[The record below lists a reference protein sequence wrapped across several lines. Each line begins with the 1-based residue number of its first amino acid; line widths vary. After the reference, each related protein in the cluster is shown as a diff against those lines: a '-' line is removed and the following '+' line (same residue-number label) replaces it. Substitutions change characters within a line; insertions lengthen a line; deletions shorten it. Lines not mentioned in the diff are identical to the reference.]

1 MLILVYFKKNRKNM
15 LINKVYG
22 AMLITGFI
30 GLLSEITCHFVYN
43 NINSG
48 DLFAVAAIKAYY
60 ISLLVIVA
68 LFDLYVYL
76 VGNDKNKISS
86 RSLVISSAVIAIISI
101 VIIFLP
107 VQATINGESYYV
119 DGPSLD
125 ALLLAVTISLAYWI
139 YKMAFMIFHHKM
151 NKRMRPV
158 LFVSIVF
165 IVIAI
170 IQMMDKSILI
180 TDSCL
185 GLVLL
190 YLYMTI
196 ENPDAKMA
204 ELATRAKNIAEKAD
218 KVKSDFL
225 SIASHQLRTPLTSI
239 RGNSSM
245 LLDGD
250 FGNMSKEQE
259 HALTEIAN
267 SSDRMVYLIEDLLN
281 VSRLQSGKFAIN
293 RTAVDLG
300 ELVRAEIEQVSSIA
314 DSHNVKIIYDDKK
327 WKGMELVN
335 LDKGKIGEVVS
346 NMIDN
351 AIFYSP
357 AGSTV
362 KVSLVQ
368 AEGFME
374 LRIKDQ
380 GIGVP
385 ESERDDLFTKFYR
398 ASNARTKRP
407 DGTGIGLFLA
417 KKIIHGHGGKII
429 FESKEGV
436 GSTFG
441 FRLPIT

>member
-1 MLILVYFKKNRKNM
+1 
-15 LINKVYG
+15 
-22 AMLITGFI
+22 
-30 GLLSEITCHFVYN
+30 
-43 NINSG
+43 
-48 DLFAVAAIKAYY
+48 
-60 ISLLVIVA
+60 
-68 LFDLYVYL
+68 
-76 VGNDKNKISS
+76 
-86 RSLVISSAVIAIISI
+86 
-101 VIIFLP
+101 
-107 VQATINGESYYV
+107 
-119 DGPSLD
+119 
-125 ALLLAVTISLAYWI
+125 
-139 YKMAFMIFHHKM
+139 MA
-151 NKRMRPV
+151 NTV
-158 LFVSIVF
+158 
-165 IVIAI
+165 
-170 IQMMDKSILI
+170 
-180 TDSCL
+180 
-185 GLVLL
+185 
-190 YLYMTI
+190 
-196 ENPDAKMA
+196 ENPDLKM
-204 ELATRAKNIAEKAD
+204 LKIMKTAKNMAEKAD

-327 WKGMELVN
+327 WNGMELVN

-357 AGSTV
+357 ADSTV
-362 KVSLVQ
+362 KVSLTQ
-368 AEGFME
+368 AEGFVE

-417 KKIIHGHGGKII
+417 KKIIHGHGGNII

-441 FRLPIT
+441 FRLPMMS